1 MFLELFCHV
10 LHHERPDCDL
20 EVLAA
25 LVDSP
30 QQFYPGYVYKRI
42 EKLDTDKRAYG
53 WLPLMAS
60 SSGGQI
66 GALPSCVPKVFL
78 SVFFLRPNDVC
89 HDGNTLLDT
98 EDQHVGCVTYVSKIY
113 ATHA

>member
-53 WLPLMAS
+53 WLFLMVS
-60 SSGGQI
+60 SPGGSDRGFAKLCAKSFFERI
-66 GALPSCVPKVFL
+66 L
-78 SVFFLRPNDVC
+78 S
-89 HDGNTLLDT
+89 
-98 EDQHVGCVTYVSKIY
+98 EAQ
-113 ATHA
+113 